1 MLQLTKCKL
10 AIVFSVTLTC
20 SSCNRLVDNIAFKSS
35 YGDELIQDNDSLY
48 AKLDTNDELN
58 LKYLKHLIDTAE
70 IKMLTELAFVDSVDH
85 DYSSKSIIL
94 GDRKILEIRYKD
106 LTIEKEMYSI
116 LNRIGAEFQKIDST
130 YKPEDYNFLP
140 IDSSAFYNK
149 APVNLLKPQFE
160 MTISSLQKA
169 ERDVLSKRVNNVKK

>member
-10 AIVFSVTLTC
+10 AIVLSVTLIC
-20 SSCNRLVDNIAFKSS
+20 SSCNRLADNNVFRAN
-35 YGDELIQDNDSLY
+35 YGELIQDNDSLY

-106 LTIEKEMYSI
+106 LTI
-116 LNRIGAEFQKIDST
+116 
-130 YKPEDYNFLP
+130 
-140 IDSSAFYNK
+140 
-149 APVNLLKPQFE
+149 
-160 MTISSLQKA
+160 
-169 ERDVLSKRVNNVKK
+169 

>member
-48 AKLDTNDELN
+48 AKLDTDDELN
-58 LKYLKHLIDTAE
+58 LKYLKHLID
-70 IKMLTELAFVDSVDH
+70 
-85 DYSSKSIIL
+85 
-94 GDRKILEIRYKD
+94 
-106 LTIEKEMYSI
+106 
-116 LNRIGAEFQKIDST
+116 
-130 YKPEDYNFLP
+130 
-140 IDSSAFYNK
+140 K
-149 APVNLLKPQFE
+149 AQFE

-169 ERDVLSKRVNNVKK
+169 ERNVLSKRVNNVKK